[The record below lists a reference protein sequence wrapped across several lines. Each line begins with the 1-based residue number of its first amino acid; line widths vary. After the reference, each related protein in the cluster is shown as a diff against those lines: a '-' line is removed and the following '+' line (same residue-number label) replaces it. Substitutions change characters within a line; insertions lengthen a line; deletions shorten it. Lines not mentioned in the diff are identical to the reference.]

1 MPSYIRSFEASP
13 FPSQGGVTRKAKHLT
28 INKTKSFST
37 SREDWS
43 PPPWEGLGEAPFLM
57 INYVNNSFDKVL
69 KPCDAQKFAELTQSE
84 LTEKLIL
91 GHRAGEKNSKAKLPA
106 LTYMGVLD
114 EPRYRAYLEQCEA
127 QGTKPL
133 GSRRAEFMRPTGLL
147 MLDFDHI
154 GKASPQPSPEERG
167 SQSSRAVI
175 DSPIKLWEYI
185 KSRYES
191 ESPFLGGLGETIA
204 LAHITPSGD
213 GLRVVLRR
221 TKDVTIEHDQWAW
234 CELMRLDAKPD
245 PACKDISRLSFAPM
259 HKDVLYFNPSLLFG
273 ELPNAGDYPDGSLWG
288 GTLDCPPSVG
298 GRAQSAEGVSVAAS
312 HTTSPL
318 RGTPPT
324 LGGESQSFPED
335 YNGVEYKEIVLRLE
349 EQLGGRPAQG
359 ARNSFIF
366 TMACNLRYI
375 CNDDAAWI
383 ASILPTYGEDA
394 QKHRQTIQSAINRP
408 MSRTMPDTMAR
419 ALNVA
424 KLCSEGDPQPSTLNP
439 QPSGAPALPSA
450 LPQPVSLLVSRTPE
464 KMKAAV
470 AMSVFPPLGAHLR
483 GVDFAYWD
491 GRAYE
496 PTFMNVVVA
505 ELSRGKS
512 AVNTPIEYIL
522 ADIEDRDEV
531 ALGRERE
538 WKDKCSRI
546 STTQDKPE
554 RPKGLVVQILPS
566 DMTNAAFVQRLAD
579 ADGHFL
585 YTQMDEIELLNAL
598 KTNTAGNNVSAIL
611 RLAFDCG
618 KYGQARVA
626 ANAINAK
633 VRVRWNWNASS
644 TVQRVRKFFAKN
656 IADGTLSRIS
666 FATIVKTQ
674 EDRYGRNRPKYLAYG
689 DSFADELRPYIDR
702 LTTCSGTLVCPEAQA
717 WAERLC
723 DEMSDFAEE
732 VEDETYATMS
742 FRAVLMGFFRAMV
755 LYVMNGC
762 QWSIEIA
769 EFAAWSVRYDL
780 WCKMRFFRDMLHS
793 DLQGEETSK
802 QRGPVGLLSMLP
814 NEFTREDVKAL
825 RIAQGMKPDP
835 SALLRKWVERSLVV
849 RVDGRNVYTK
859 VCVTA

>member
-1 MPSYIRSFEASP
+1 
-13 FPSQGGVTRKAKHLT
+13 
-28 INKTKSFST
+28 
-37 SREDWS
+37 
-43 PPPWEGLGEAPFLM
+43 M

-69 KPCDAQKFAELTQSE
+69 KPCDAQKFAELTQSQ
-84 LTEKLIL
+84 LTEKLVL
-91 GHRAGEKNSKAKLPA
+91 GHRAGEPNSKAKLPA

-147 MLDFDHI
+147 MLDFDHV
-154 GKASPQPSPEERG
+154 GNQAQTQAPLSSPQGGKTPTD
-167 SQSSRAVI
+167 AI
-175 DSPIKLWEYI
+175 DSPVKLWEFI
-185 KSRYES
+185 KSRYDAIAKDMS
-191 ESPFLGGLGETIA
+191 SPLGGSEGGPGAIA

-213 GLRVVLRR
+213 GLRVVLKR

-234 CELMRLDAKPD
+234 CELMRLDVKPD

-259 HKDVLYFNPSLLFG
+259 QKEVLYYNPSLLFAP
-273 ELPNAGDYPDGSLWG
+273 LPDAKDYPDERAPLFSPQG
-288 GTLDCPPSVG
+288 GM
-298 GRAQSAEGVSVAAS
+298 
-312 HTTSPL
+312 TSTANATAVPVPL
-318 RGTPPT
+318 P
-324 LGGESQSFPED
+324 LGGGWEGA
-335 YNGVEYKEIVLRLE
+335 YNGIPYSEIVRRLE
-349 EQLGGRPAQG
+349 EQLGGKPERG

-366 TMACNLRYI
+366 TMACNLRYV

-408 MSRTMPDTMAR
+408 MSKTMPETLKR
-419 ALNVA
+419 ALGVA
-424 KLCSEGDPQPSTLNP
+424 KACADNSQLTIDNSQL
-439 QPSGAPALPSA
+439 GAPPLPTALPE
-450 LPQPVSLLVSRTPE
+450 PIRLLVSRTPDR
-464 KMKAAV
+464 MKAAV

-505 ELSRGKS
+505 ELSSGKS

-522 ADIEDRDEV
+522 ADIECRDEV

-546 STTQDKPE
+546 SSTQDKPE

-644 TVQRVRKFFAKN
+644 TIQRVRKFFAN
-656 IADGTLSRIS
+656 NVADGTLSRIS
-666 FATIVKTQ
+666 FATIVKTDA
-674 EDRYGRNRPKYLAYG
+674 DRYGRNRPKYLAYG
-689 DSFADELRPYIDR
+689 EHFADELRPYIDR
-702 LTTCSGTLVCPEAQA
+702 LSTCTGTLVCPEAQA

-723 DEMSDFAEE
+723 DELSNFAEE

-762 QWSIEIA
+762 GWSEDIA

-793 DLQGEETSK
+793 DLEGEETSK

-814 NEFTREDVKAL
+814 REFTREDVKAL

-835 SALLRKWVERSLVV
+835 KEVLKKWIARGQVV
-849 RVDGRNVYTK
+849 RDEQRGVYIRREGTGDRDN
-859 VCVTA
+859 

>member
-1 MPSYIRSFEASP
+1 
-13 FPSQGGVTRKAKHLT
+13 
-28 INKTKSFST
+28 
-37 SREDWS
+37 
-43 PPPWEGLGEAPFLM
+43 M

-69 KPCDAQKFAELTQSE
+69 KPCDAQQFMTLTQSE
-84 LTEKLIL
+84 QTEKLIL

-106 LTYMGVLD
+106 ITYMGVLD
-114 EPRYRAYLEQCEA
+114 EPRYKAYLAQCEE

-147 MLDFDHI
+147 MLDFDHV
-154 GKASPQPSPEERG
+154 GDP
-167 SQSSRAVI
+167 V
-175 DSPIKLWEYI
+175 KLWEAI
-185 KSRYES
+185 VQRHTDA
-191 ESPFLGGLGETIA
+191 GTDMARAVA

-221 TKDVTIEHDQWAW
+221 TKDTTIEHDQWAW
-234 CELMRLDAKPD
+234 CELMKLDVKPD
-245 PACKDISRLSFAPM
+245 AACKDISRLSFAPM
-259 HKDVLYFNPSLLFG
+259 QKEILYYNPSLLFA
-273 ELPNAGDYPDGSLWG
+273 ELPNAEDYPNNNLFETPSNSPSMGRTQTSLL
-288 GTLDCPPSVG
+288 TIQANTPEVLPI
-298 GRAQSAEGVSVAAS
+298 EGELSEG
-312 HTTSPL
+312 L
-318 RGTPPT
+318 RGSWD
-324 LGGESQSFPED
+324 ES
-335 YNGVEYKEIVLRLE
+335 YNGVPYSEIVQRLE
-349 EQLGGRPAQG
+349 EQLGGKPERG

-408 MSRTMPDTMAR
+408 MSREMPATLTR
-419 ALNVA
+419 ALKVSDAVA
-424 KLCSEGDPQPSTLNP
+424 HQEGAAAQEATP
-439 QPSGAPALPSA
+439 PALPEV

-464 KMKAAV
+464 RMKAAV

-483 GVDFAYWD
+483 GVDFTYWD
-491 GRAYE
+491 GRDYE

-505 ELSRGKS
+505 ELSSGKS
-512 AVNTPIEYIL
+512 AVNAPIDYIL

-546 STTQDKPE
+546 SSTQDKPE
-554 RPKGLVVQILPS
+554 RPKGMVVQVLPS

-585 YTQMDEIELLNAL
+585 YTQMDEIELINAL

-656 IADGTLSRIS
+656 IADGTLSRVS
-666 FATIVKTQ
+666 FATIVKTAS
-674 EDRYGRNRPKYLAYG
+674 DRYGRNRPKYLAYG
-689 DSFADELRPYIDR
+689 DNFADELRPYIDR
-702 LTTCSGTLVCPEAQA
+702 LTTCTGTLVCPEAQA

-723 DEMSDFAEE
+723 DELSDFAEE

-742 FRAVLMGFFRAMV
+742 FRAVLMGFFRAML
-755 LYVMNGC
+755 LYVMNDC
-762 QWSIEIA
+762 QWSREIE
-769 EFAAWSVRYDL
+769 EFAAWTVRYDL

-825 RIAQGMKPDP
+825 RVAQGMKSDP
-835 SALLRKWVERSLVV
+835 KDVISQWLKRG
-849 RVDGRNVYTK
+849 RVSCGESRGVYVKMTDDR
-859 VCVTA
+859 